1 MKALVQLVME
11 LPVFG
16 RSRPEG
22 KVLEAV
28 GVFEA
33 VKQHGKY
40 ETGQVRMDSTAAGQ
54 HTLPSAAFDGSTFR
68 KQDMGTNETGF
79 WVLLYYKT

>member
-1 MKALVQLVME
+1 MLFVYGRNSIRKIVMSRDFAVHYKTLGQLVME

-40 ETGQVRMDSTAAGQ
+40 ETGQVRMASTTAIHACT
-54 HTLPSAAFDGSTFR
+54 HLHSF
-68 KQDMGTNETGF
+68 
-79 WVLLYYKT
+79 

>member
-1 MKALVQLVME
+1 ME
-11 LPVFG
+11 VPVFG

-40 ETGQVRMDSTAAGQ
+40 ETGQVRVDS
-54 HTLPSAAFDGSTFR
+54 SAAVQACTH
-68 KQDMGTNETGF
+68 
-79 WVLLYYKT
+79 LHPILP

>member
-1 MKALVQLVME
+1 MSTWQSIPTIRKRQRVAPLFPPLSWPAVME
-11 LPVFG
+11 VPVFG

-40 ETGQVRMDSTAAGQ
+40 ETGQVRVDS
-54 HTLPSAAFDGSTFR
+54 SAAVQACTH
-68 KQDMGTNETGF
+68 
-79 WVLLYYKT
+79 LHPILP